1 MGEAGVKMALEALGS
16 VVEIACEESDDMLSM
31 GGTVEFED
39 IASAQKAIDQFDGMD
54 MGLGTKLS
62 MRSL

>member
-16 VVEIACEESDDMLSM
+16 VVEIACKESDDMLSM

-39 IASAQKAIDQFDGMD
+39 IASAQKAIDQFDGKD

-62 MRSL
+62 VRSL